1 MKLARYISVTCLK
14 FKRFRTVDKLEYRCG
29 LVEWF
34 SIDNRG
40 TLWDITLTQQWLLCL
55 DRACQKCNAMYS
67 LCEAKLTFCFGS
79 ICTVDL
85 LRLHGE
91 QVKESINS
99 MRLDVLIHQQR
110 ISNVDFRG
118 IFL

>member
-40 TLWDITLTQQWLLCL
+40 TLWDISNLHKTTGLNVFKRNWNKKHLC
-55 DRACQKCNAMYS
+55 
-67 LCEAKLTFCFGS
+67 
-79 ICTVDL
+79 
-85 LRLHGE
+85 
-91 QVKESINS
+91 
-99 MRLDVLIHQQR
+99 
-110 ISNVDFRG
+110 
-118 IFL
+118 